1 MDYKIG
7 MKVTGKVIGI
17 QKYGI
22 FVGLDEFQQALAHIS
37 ECSNSYIADIN
48 TTFQAGDEVTGTIID
63 IDEYTHN
70 ISLSLRSV
78 NTQLSIENCKKQ
90 LDSVR
95 KHENKRFWTNH
106 KRKIGFKTLAEQREI
121 LKSES

>member
-7 MKVTGKVIGI
+7 MQVTGKVIGI

-22 FVGLDEFQQALAHIS
+22 FVGLEGTQQALAHIS
-37 ECSNSYIADIN
+37 ECSESYIEDIN
-48 TTFQAGDEVTGTIID
+48 ETFQAGDKVEGTIID

-70 ISLSLRSV
+70 ISLSLRPV
-78 NTQLSIENCKKQ
+78 NTRLNVQRCKKQ
-90 LDSVR
+90 LDEVR

-106 KRKIGFKTLAEQREI
+106 KRNIGFKTLLDQQKRLMKEI
-121 LKSES
+121 